1 MCLSGGGQTDKEL
14 KCCDLETQTSLW
26 SFSHG
31 GSVRGIDCN
40 ERVCVSGSLDGRVRL
55 FDLRTGSVSS
65 AMRLS
70 TSTIHSVQFGKC
82 FLGFGFLLKDFCK
95 WKRSTIGSSFQLE
108 DLRIPCI
115 LVKNWLLI
123 EKLKKKKNSSKVT
136 FGFSMKICTKL
147 CSTRTG
153 FLRWLH
159 LRTMWSVAITTVS
172 FLSLQFG
179 IRNEKCFQNRVVK
192 RFDVDGVFQNGFF
205 LLNFCFEDSQH
216 CKLLLQFV
224 FLWLQIVGRVSK
236 V

>member
-1 MCLSGGGQTDKEL
+1 MFSWIWFFVERFLQVEALDNRVFFSTGRPENSVYLGKEL
-14 KCCDLETQTSLW
+14 VVDRKT
-26 SFSHG
+26 
-31 GSVRGIDCN
+31 
-40 ERVCVSGSLDGRVRL
+40 
-55 FDLRTGSVSS
+55 
-65 AMRLS
+65 
-70 TSTIHSVQFGKC
+70 
-82 FLGFGFLLKDFCK
+82 
-95 WKRSTIGSSFQLE
+95 
-108 DLRIPCI
+108 
-115 LVKNWLLI
+115 
-123 EKLKKKKNSSKVT
+123 KKKKNSSKVT

>member
-1 MCLSGGGQTDKEL
+1 M
-14 KCCDLETQTSLW
+14 
-26 SFSHG
+26 
-31 GSVRGIDCN
+31 RGIDCN

-123 EKLKKKKNSSKVT
+123 EKLKKKKKLVKGDFRIQHENLHKIVQHKNGVSSLVASAYNVVSCDYD
-136 FGFSMKICTKL
+136 GIV
-147 CSTRTG
+147 
-153 FLRWLH
+153 
-159 LRTMWSVAITTVS
+159 SVASVWDS
-172 FLSLQFG
+172 
-179 IRNEKCFQNRVVK
+179 K
-192 RFDVDGVFQNGFF
+192 RKVF
-205 LLNFCFEDSQH
+205 
-216 CKLLLQFV
+216 
-224 FLWLQIVGRVSK
+224 SK
-236 V
+236 SCGEEV